1 VQDEATSYFNIASTL
16 EKMEQLPAAQ
26 KRSSR
31 RWRLTASAASA
42 AISPATSGA
51 LAVVLSKRG
60 QHEAALR
67 LLDHALQQ
75 YRSEKDEEGMAA
87 VQLSRGAA
95 LRRAG
100 ARASFA
106 RPGGGAQPFQA
117 EAELRYLDKIYEELG

>member
-1 VQDEATSYFNIASTL
+1 
-16 EKMEQLPAAQ
+16 
-26 KRSSR
+26 
-31 RWRLTASAASA
+31 
-42 AISPATSGA
+42 
-51 LAVVLSKRG
+51 VVLSKRG

-95 LRRAG
+95 AC
-100 ARASFA
+100 AVPAPASGFA